1 MRILTSAALAAAIM
15 AAVPAA
21 SVAQD
26 LGSNFKRDKNTS
38 VRQRP
43 RPDYEAI
50 GVKAGGFTLYPRVTV
65 EAVHDDNVYA
75 VATGEQSDVIWR
87 VKPELAARSNWSRH
101 ALGAFASASINRYA
115 DFDTENTEEYTLGL
129 NGRLDVERGS
139 YVSASAQWQAL
150 TEPRTAI
157 TAGTPAGATAKPVEY
172 YLWSGNLTGVK
183 EFNRLRLTGKLDTKK
198 FDYDDQ
204 GSLSFNQNTRDR
216 DEFYYG
222 GKAEYAVSPDTAVFA
237 SLVGNTKEY
246 DVDTLGR
253 AAAPGVPAI
262 APLRARDSDGYAA
275 TVGANFD
282 LSQAIR
288 GEVEAGYMSQSY
300 DNYAA
305 DIDGFSA
312 RGRVEW
318 FPTELT
324 TLNVAGSRSIEES
337 TARGSQG
344 YLANSVSAGIDHEL
358 LRNVLLAANAS
369 YGKDK
374 YEGIDRDDK
383 RTGFNAS
390 AAYLLNR
397 NVGLFLTYTYLK
409 QESSGTAKGSS
420 FTDNKLAA
428 SVALQF

>member
-1 MRILTSAALAAAIM
+1 MRILTTAAVAAALM
-15 AAVPAA
+15 AAVPAV

-50 GVKAGGFTLYPRVTV
+50 GMKAGGFTLYPRVTV
-65 EAVHDDNVYA
+65 EAVHDDNIYA

-87 VKPELAARSNWSRH
+87 VKPEVAARSNWSRH
-101 ALGAFASASINRYA
+101 AVGAFASASVNRYA
-115 DFDTENTEEYTLGL
+115 DFDTENTEEYTLGF

-139 YVSASAQWQAL
+139 YISASAQWQAL

-204 GSLSFNQNTRDR
+204 GSLTFNQNNRDR

-246 DVDTLGR
+246 DTAVAG
-253 AAAPGVPAI
+253 
-262 APLRARDSDGYAA
+262 RDSDGYVA

-282 LSQAIR
+282 LSQAVR
-288 GEVEAGYMSQSY
+288 GELEAGYMSQSY
-300 DNYAA
+300 DNPLYG
-305 DIDGFSA
+305 DIDGLSA
-312 RGRVEW
+312 KGRVEW

-337 TARGSQG
+337 TAPGSQG
-344 YLANSVSAGIDHEL
+344 YLANSVSVGVDHEL

-374 YEGIDRDDK
+374 YEGVDRDDK

>member
-1 MRILTSAALAAAIM
+1 MRILTSAALAAAII
-15 AAVPAA
+15 AAVPAV

-65 EAVHDDNVYA
+65 EAVHDDNIYA

-87 VKPELAARSNWSRH
+87 VKPEVAARSNWSRH
-101 ALGAFASASINRYA
+101 ALGAFASSSINRYA
-115 DFDTENTEEYTLGL
+115 DFDTENTEEYTLGF

-139 YVSASAQWQAL
+139 YVSASLQWQAL

-157 TAGTPAGATAKPVEY
+157 TAGTPAGATAEPIEY

-183 EFNRLRLTGKLDTKK
+183 EFNRLRLTGKLDTKT

-204 GSLSFNQNTRDR
+204 GSLTFDQNTRDR

-246 DVDTLGR
+246 DLAVAG
-253 AAAPGVPAI
+253 
-262 APLRARDSDGYAA
+262 RDSDGYVA

-282 LSQAIR
+282 LSQAVR
-288 GEVEAGYMSQSY
+288 GELEAGYMSQSY
-300 DNYAA
+300 DNGLFD

-312 RGRVEW
+312 KGRVEW

-337 TARGSQG
+337 TAAGSPG

-374 YEGIDRDDK
+374 YEQIDRDDK
-383 RTGFNAS
+383 RTSFNAS

-409 QESSGTAKGSS
+409 QESSGAAKGSS

>member
-1 MRILTSAALAAAIM
+1 MRILTSAAVAAALM
-15 AAVPAA
+15 AAVPVV
-21 SVAQD
+21 SMAQD

-50 GVKAGGFTLYPRVTV
+50 GMKAGGFTLYPRVTV
-65 EAVHDDNVYA
+65 EAVHDDNIYA

-87 VKPELAARSNWSRH
+87 VKPEVAARSNWSRH
-101 ALGAFASASINRYA
+101 ALGAFASASVNRYA
-115 DFDTENTEEYTLGL
+115 DFDTENTEEYTLGV

-139 YVSASAQWQAL
+139 YVSASVQWQAL
-150 TEPRTAI
+150 TEPRSAI
-157 TAGTPAGATAKPVEY
+157 TAGTPAGATPEPVEY
-172 YLWSGNLTGVK
+172 SLWSGNLTGVK
-183 EFNRLRLTGKLDTKK
+183 EFNRLRLTGKLDTKT

-204 GSLSFNQNTRDR
+204 GSLAFNQNTRDR

-222 GKAEYAVSPDTAVFA
+222 GKAEYAVGPDTAVFA
-237 SLVGNTKEY
+237 SLIGNTKEY
-246 DVDTLGR
+246 DLASVG
-253 AAAPGVPAI
+253 
-262 APLRARDSDGYAA
+262 RDSDGYVA

-282 LSQAIR
+282 LSQSVR
-288 GEVEAGYMSQSY
+288 GELEAGYMSQSY
-300 DNYAA
+300 DNTAFA
-305 DIDGFSA
+305 DIDGFTA
-312 RGRVEW
+312 KGRVEW

-324 TLNVAGSRSIEES
+324 TLNVGGSRSIEES
-337 TARGSQG
+337 TAANSQG
-344 YLANSVSAGIDHEL
+344 YISNTASVGIDHEL

-369 YGKDK
+369 FGKDS
-374 YEGIDRDDK
+374 YESVDRDDK

-420 FTDNKLAA
+420 FSDNKLAA

>member
-1 MRILTSAALAAAIM
+1 MRILTTAAVAAALM
-15 AAVPAA
+15 AAVPAV

-50 GVKAGGFTLYPRVTV
+50 GMKAGGFTLYPRVTV
-65 EAVHDDNVYA
+65 EAVHDDNIYA

-87 VKPELAARSNWSRH
+87 VKPEVAARSNWSRH
-101 ALGAFASASINRYA
+101 AVGAFASASVNRYA
-115 DFDTENTEEYTLGL
+115 DFDTENTEEYTLGF

-139 YVSASAQWQAL
+139 YISASAQWQAL

-183 EFNRLRLTGKLDTKK
+183 EFNRLRLTGKLDTKS

-204 GSLSFNQNTRDR
+204 GSLAFNQNSRDR

-246 DVDTLGR
+246 DTAVAG
-253 AAAPGVPAI
+253 
-262 APLRARDSDGYAA
+262 RDSDGYVA

-282 LSQAIR
+282 LSQAVR

-300 DNYAA
+300 DNPLYG
-305 DIDGFSA
+305 DIDGLSA
-312 RGRVEW
+312 KGRVEW

-337 TARGSQG
+337 TAPGSQG
-344 YLANSVSAGIDHEL
+344 YLANSVSVGIDHEL

-374 YEGIDRDDK
+374 YEGVDRDDK
-383 RTGFNAS
+383 RTGLNAS

>member
-1 MRILTSAALAAAIM
+1 MRILTTAAVAAALM
-15 AAVPAA
+15 AAVPAV

-50 GVKAGGFTLYPRVTV
+50 GMKAGGFTLYPRVTV
-65 EAVHDDNVYA
+65 EAVHDDNIYA

-87 VKPELAARSNWSRH
+87 VKPEVAARSNWSRH
-101 ALGAFASASINRYA
+101 AVGAFASASVNRYA
-115 DFDTENTEEYTLGL
+115 DFDTENTEEYTLGF

-139 YVSASAQWQAL
+139 YISASAQWQAL

-183 EFNRLRLTGKLDTKK
+183 EFNRLRLTGKLDTKT

-204 GSLSFNQNTRDR
+204 GSLAFNQNNRDR

-246 DVDTLGR
+246 DTAVAG
-253 AAAPGVPAI
+253 
-262 APLRARDSDGYAA
+262 RDSDGYVA

-282 LSQAIR
+282 LSQAVR
-288 GEVEAGYMSQSY
+288 GELEAGYMSQSY
-300 DNYAA
+300 DNALFN

-312 RGRVEW
+312 KGRVEW

-337 TARGSQG
+337 TAANSPG
-344 YLANSVSAGIDHEL
+344 YVANSVSAGIDHEL

-374 YEGIDRDDK
+374 YEQIDRDDK

>member
-1 MRILTSAALAAAIM
+1 MRILTTAAVAAALM
-15 AAVPAA
+15 AAVPAV

-50 GVKAGGFTLYPRVTV
+50 GMKAGGFTLYPRVTV
-65 EAVHDDNVYA
+65 EAVHDDNIYA

-87 VKPELAARSNWSRH
+87 VKPEVAARSNWSRH
-101 ALGAFASASINRYA
+101 AVGAFASASVNRYA
-115 DFDTENTEEYTLGL
+115 DFDTENTEEYTLGF

-139 YVSASAQWQAL
+139 YISASAQWQAL

-183 EFNRLRLTGKLDTKK
+183 EFNRLRLTGKLDTKS

-204 GSLSFNQNTRDR
+204 GSLTFNQNNRDR

-222 GKAEYAVSPDTAVFA
+222 GKAEYAISPDTAVFA

-246 DVDTLGR
+246 DTAVAG
-253 AAAPGVPAI
+253 
-262 APLRARDSDGYAA
+262 RDSDGYVA

-282 LSQAIR
+282 LSQAVR
-288 GEVEAGYMSQSY
+288 GELEAGYMSQSY
-300 DNYAA
+300 DNPLYG
-305 DIDGFSA
+305 DIDGLSA
-312 RGRVEW
+312 KGRVEW

-337 TARGSQG
+337 TAPGSQG
-344 YLANSVSAGIDHEL
+344 YLANSVSVGIDHEL

-374 YEGIDRDDK
+374 YEGVDRDDK
-383 RTGFNAS
+383 RTGLNAS

>member
-1 MRILTSAALAAAIM
+1 MRILTTAAVAAALM
-15 AAVPAA
+15 AAVPAV

-50 GVKAGGFTLYPRVTV
+50 GMKAGGFTLYPRVTV
-65 EAVHDDNVYA
+65 EAVHDDNIYA

-87 VKPELAARSNWSRH
+87 VKPEVAARSNWSRH
-101 ALGAFASASINRYA
+101 AVGAFASASVNRYA
-115 DFDTENTEEYTLGL
+115 DFDTENTEEYTLGF

-139 YVSASAQWQAL
+139 YISASAQWQAL

-183 EFNRLRLTGKLDTKK
+183 EFNRLRLTGKLDTKT

-204 GSLSFNQNTRDR
+204 GSLTFNQNNRDR

-246 DVDTLGR
+246 DTAVAG
-253 AAAPGVPAI
+253 
-262 APLRARDSDGYAA
+262 RDSDGYVA

-282 LSQAIR
+282 LSQAVR
-288 GEVEAGYMSQSY
+288 GELEAGYMSQSY
-300 DNYAA
+300 DNALFN

-312 RGRVEW
+312 KGRVEW

-337 TARGSQG
+337 TAANSPG
-344 YLANSVSAGIDHEL
+344 YVANSVSAGIDHEL

-374 YEGIDRDDK
+374 YEQIDRDDK

>member
-1 MRILTSAALAAAIM
+1 MRILTSAALAAVLM

-65 EAVHDDNVYA
+65 EAVHDDNIYA

-87 VKPELAARSNWSRH
+87 VKPEVAARSNWSRH
-101 ALGAFASASINRYA
+101 ALGAFASSSINRYA

-139 YVSASAQWQAL
+139 YISASLQWQAL

-157 TAGTPAGATAKPVEY
+157 TAGTPAGATAEPVEY
-172 YLWSGNLTGVK
+172 TLWTGNLTGVK
-183 EFNRLRLTGKLDTKK
+183 EFNRLRLTGKLDTKT

-204 GSLSFNQNTRDR
+204 GSLTFNQNIRDR

-246 DVDTLGR
+246 DL
-253 AAAPGVPAI
+253 AAAG
-262 APLRARDSDGYAA
+262 RDSDGYVA

-282 LSQAIR
+282 LSQAVR
-288 GEVEAGYMSQSY
+288 GELEAGYMSQSY
-300 DNYAA
+300 DNALFD

-337 TARGSQG
+337 TAANAPG
-344 YLANSVSAGIDHEL
+344 YVANSVSAGIDHEL

-374 YEGIDRDDK
+374 YEQIDRDDK
-383 RTGFNAS
+383 RTSFNAS

-409 QESSGTAKGSS
+409 QESSGLAKGSS